1 MTYTEDL
8 KRLHQ
13 LRIEALENRVEE
25 LEAKVQVLEF
35 ALTQSLNQ

>member
-13 LRIEALENRVEE
+13 YRIEALESRVEE
-25 LEAKVQVLEF
+25 LEAKLEVL
-35 ALTQSLNQ
+35 TLNQLEYENR

>member
-13 LRIEALENRVEE
+13 YRIEALESRVEE
-25 LEAKVQVLEF
+25 LEAKIEVL
-35 ALTQSLNQ
+35 TLNQLEYENR